1 MLTMIVRTGFVSV
14 EELAHSRRLAKAQ
27 KVMATLTHRA
37 HRKLEREGAME
48 NLSSGASEAGP
59 IEALSLRDQELMKME
74 ARQVVD
80 EWLRPEFRG
89 SAAAASHEAAWGPV
103 GAFCPS
109 RLFRFFVV
117 SSRISQQPCV
127 SREPRGESKVDA
139 EIRGAVGRKDQRGEP
154 TKQSKPVFL
163 VGVCECGG
171 GRMQALEKNPLFA
184 PGATEHYLLLAKN
197 RTRSSTSPVRS
208 EIRALLPIR
217 EFAYMRVATC
227 PLPL

>member
-1 MLTMIVRTGFVSV
+1 MIMRTGFVSV

-109 RLFRFFVV
+109 RLFRSRSFFVV
-117 SSRISQQPCV
+117 SATRPPGDSLCVVEKLTAAVRVQRTARRI
-127 SREPRGESKVDA
+127 
-139 EIRGAVGRKDQRGEP
+139 
-154 TKQSKPVFL
+154 QS
-163 VGVCECGG
+163 GCG
-171 GRMQALEKNPLFA
+171 NP
-184 PGATEHYLLLAKN
+184 
-197 RTRSSTSPVRS
+197 RSSWTQRS
-208 EIRALLPIR
+208 TR
-217 EFAYMRVATC
+217 
-227 PLPL
+227 

>member
-1 MLTMIVRTGFVSV
+1 MIVRTGFVSV

-109 RLFRFFVV
+109 RLFRSLCVV
-117 SSRISQQPCV
+117 ENLTTAVRVQRTARRIQSGCGN
-127 SREPRGESKVDA
+127 PRNSWT
-139 EIRGAVGRKDQRGEP
+139 QR
-154 TKQSKPVFL
+154 S
-163 VGVCECGG
+163 
-171 GRMQALEKNPLFA
+171 
-184 PGATEHYLLLAKN
+184 
-197 RTRSSTSPVRS
+197 TR
-208 EIRALLPIR
+208 
-217 EFAYMRVATC
+217 
-227 PLPL
+227 

>member
-48 NLSSGASEAGP
+48 NLSSAASESGP

-109 RLFRFFVV
+109 RLFRSFCCVV
-117 SSRISQQPCV
+117 ENLTAAVRVQRTARRI
-127 SREPRGESKVDA
+127 
-139 EIRGAVGRKDQRGEP
+139 
-154 TKQSKPVFL
+154 QS
-163 VGVCECGG
+163 GCG
-171 GRMQALEKNPLFA
+171 NP
-184 PGATEHYLLLAKN
+184 
-197 RTRSSTSPVRS
+197 RSSWTQRS
-208 EIRALLPIR
+208 TR
-217 EFAYMRVATC
+217 
-227 PLPL
+227 